1 MTFLDVR
8 ELYEKFLHRIL
19 FKVFHL
25 MIEYPNIFT
34 SERIDIGMYSFY
46 GAKRGRF
53 ILLLLFLAFLAAA
66 TFVGPSISEAQERI
80 EQKIGK
86 LLVKEFDPERLTVQA
101 TEGGSF
107 LYAKATGIV
116 LLGVR
121 IESVSLLRK
130 NPQRYK

>member
-1 MTFLDVR
+1 
-8 ELYEKFLHRIL
+8 
-19 FKVFHL
+19 

-107 LYAKATGIV
+107 LYAKATG
-116 LLGVR
+116 
-121 IESVSLLRK
+121 
-130 NPQRYK
+130 